1 MSNRDI
7 DLFSLGSLHISDFV
21 KKGATSN
28 KGKEDL
34 SLFLEAATGAVR
46 LHSVVDP
53 DLMYGEYW
61 YRSGI
66 NKTMTTELSDIVK
79 DCRDAIPTKKGDI
92 WLDVA
97 CNDGTLLKFVPKKMV
112 KVGIDPADNS
122 YTNESRQVADL
133 VIQDFFSAQAYRQSK
148 FGQQK
153 AKIITI
159 IAMFYDVDNPLEFL
173 QDVEAILDDE
183 GLLVLQMSYTPLML
197 RQLAF
202 DNICHEHVYYYTLK
216 SITKLLNESGL
227 KVVDCQLNDING
239 GSFRVYARK
248 ATADPTRFKTSPYR
262 DVAQFMIESLLA
274 LEAQD
279 RLDEPAPYLEFYE
292 RIKDL
297 RDQTT
302 AFIQKVKS
310 EGKTVWGYGAST
322 KGNTLL
328 QWFGLDHTL
337 IDGIAERNPS
347 KFGLKTV
354 GTNIPIYSEDQMRTE
369 NPDYLLVLP
378 WHFISEF
385 VQREKKYLDNGG
397 TFIVP
402 CPKFEIITGG
412 K

>member
-262 DVAQFMIESLLA
+262 DVAQFRIESLLA

-292 RIKDL
+292 RIKD
-297 RDQTT
+297 
-302 AFIQKVKS
+302 
-310 EGKTVWGYGAST
+310 
-322 KGNTLL
+322 
-328 QWFGLDHTL
+328 
-337 IDGIAERNPS
+337 
-347 KFGLKTV
+347 
-354 GTNIPIYSEDQMRTE
+354 
-369 NPDYLLVLP
+369 
-378 WHFISEF
+378 
-385 VQREKKYLDNGG
+385 
-397 TFIVP
+397 
-402 CPKFEIITGG
+402 
-412 K
+412 

>member
-216 SITKLLNESGL
+216 SITKLLN
-227 KVVDCQLNDING
+227 
-239 GSFRVYARK
+239 
-248 ATADPTRFKTSPYR
+248 
-262 DVAQFMIESLLA
+262 
-274 LEAQD
+274 
-279 RLDEPAPYLEFYE
+279 
-292 RIKDL
+292 
-297 RDQTT
+297 
-302 AFIQKVKS
+302 
-310 EGKTVWGYGAST
+310 
-322 KGNTLL
+322 
-328 QWFGLDHTL
+328 
-337 IDGIAERNPS
+337 
-347 KFGLKTV
+347 
-354 GTNIPIYSEDQMRTE
+354 
-369 NPDYLLVLP
+369 
-378 WHFISEF
+378 
-385 VQREKKYLDNGG
+385 
-397 TFIVP
+397 
-402 CPKFEIITGG
+402 
-412 K
+412 